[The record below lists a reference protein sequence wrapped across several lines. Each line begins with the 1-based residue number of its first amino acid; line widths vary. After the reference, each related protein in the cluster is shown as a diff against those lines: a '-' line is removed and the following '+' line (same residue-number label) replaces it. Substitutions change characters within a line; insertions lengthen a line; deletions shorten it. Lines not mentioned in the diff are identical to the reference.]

1 MPALSPPRPIL
12 PTRAILPARPILAAQ
27 PILPAGAGRRG
38 GVIQGAFLGG
48 QPRLTM
54 IAPRAA
60 TGTGTG
66 SVQRSTP
73 APAANA
79 TPMPLGFDGFRSVMP
94 AQRMPEVIQRKMESL
109 FKTSFSDVR
118 IHVGPQAGSIGAQA
132 FTQGSDIFFAHG
144 QYNPSTSQ
152 GQRLLGQQ
160 LAHVVQQRTGRARN
174 PFGSGLAVV
183 TDPLLKSEAEMMG
196 HRAAMPQP
204 AQPKLAGA
212 KDGTAGR
219 PQVPAPILPK
229 RAGADAAASRTVA
242 PSGAIRPATSGPILP
257 KRVDSP
263 ALAPILPTRPNSATS
278 MASPTRPNSA
288 TSGTGAILPSRP
300 SAALQPSGPI
310 LPGRPSWWQQAAQP
324 MMALGAA
331 VTVGRH
337 VVNSVGRWMF
347 GS

>member
-27 PILPAGAGRRG
+27 PIRAARSGRGG

-54 IAPRAA
+54 MAPRAGNGA
-60 TGTGTG
+60 
-66 SVQRSTP
+66 VQRSATM
-73 APAANA
+73 PAANA
-79 TPMPLGFDGFRSVMP
+79 TPLPEGFGGFRPIMP
-94 AQRMPEVIQRKMESL
+94 AQRMPEAIQRKMESL
-109 FKTSFSDVR
+109 FKTSFGDVR
-118 IHVGPQAGSIGAQA
+118 IHVGPEAGSIGATA

-144 QYNPSTSQ
+144 QYNPATPQ

-174 PFGSGLAVV
+174 PFGSGMAVV

-196 HRAAMPQP
+196 IRAAMPQP
-204 AQPKLAGA
+204 AQPKMNGKHTA
-212 KDGTAGR
+212 TAGH
-219 PQVPAPILPK
+219 PAIPGPILPK
-229 RAGADAAASRTVA
+229 RPGQDAAASRGPAT
-242 PSGAIRPATSGPILP
+242 PGAIRPTTSGPILP
-257 KRVDSP
+257 KRVDAAAP
-263 ALAPILPTRPNSATS
+263 APILPGRPNSATS
-278 MASPTRPNSA
+278 MPSPTRPISA
-288 TSGTGAILPSRP
+288 TSASGAILPSRP
-300 SAALQPSGPI
+300 SAAIQHPAPI

-331 VTVGRH
+331 AAIGRH
-337 VVNSVGRWMF
+337 VIHSVGRWML